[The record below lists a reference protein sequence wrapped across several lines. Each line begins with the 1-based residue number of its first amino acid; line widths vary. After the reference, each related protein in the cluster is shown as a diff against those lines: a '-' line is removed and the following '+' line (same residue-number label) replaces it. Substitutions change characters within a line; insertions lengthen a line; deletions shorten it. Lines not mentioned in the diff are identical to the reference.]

1 MAYQPELMRP
11 ELQRDNG
18 NRNGLN
24 VQQPGENDW
33 ATNFFSNPDNAVDRS
48 TSFGLGD
55 VLPTAGVGVAQSVQ
69 GTGELARGLGDA
81 IIHSPTKTAA
91 RVLSEL
97 GKMGVPGASTV
108 ADIFPD
114 ATKKTTDE
122 IIDALP
128 DGKNKVTDTVG
139 KGLKATG
146 KGVSD
151 VAGAVKD
158 WSYDKMSPGAQRALN
173 TPMSEGYGDSAVWV
187 AKGVNLIGS
196 LVPDLAAG
204 GIAKKVGEVA
214 LKKSLTGALEKKF
227 LAAGLSPEKA
237 AAYAGESVEKSMS
250 DLFQAGMVTSS
261 TASAQGSEAMNAAE
275 AVLNADYSELSKSP
289 KFQQTFYA
297 IDDDPQYAE
306 LSDRQKMDMA
316 KERVADE
323 VRAQLATDPQSLVVN
338 ALAAKLGDGQL
349 VNLALR
355 GTAKSVASG
364 IVRNAAE
371 QGGINAAQG
380 GFSRYQENA
389 ALRDTAGMDVPEWQ
403 GVGESAFESGVM
415 GSAMGAPFGAIAGHR
430 GKRQAEAGVNA
441 GKEAS
446 RRAMD
451 EKAQRAREM
460 AQDSPHVQ
468 PADPV
473 ESYRQQFSGLSRDE
487 LLQHYADADLAHEND
502 VDAVYRKHAANGLL
516 KEMDRTDQLKSVIDE
531 MRGKPRNEVLKEY
544 RDLNEKDKRNEV
556 EEMRREAAREVL
568 KPQQKAPEQPQ
579 QAEAPQ
585 KQSISVPTVRF
596 GDDDV
601 PHIEITQGSQ
611 RPPERIEKVN
621 SSNNYFSDA
630 RSAKNSDVFRNA
642 EQTGLNPEI
651 VKKGNNQYAVEMDN
665 PQLSEDS
672 ARETINTLAMGERIP
687 DKPKATDPMEIPA
700 FMRDPR
706 FRGFTDEPTE
716 VQQHLT
722 RRNAPTPEEL
732 VHEQMAKGDA
742 GPTEGEL
749 AERPRLPSPGDIH
762 PGQGYPLPG
771 EVRQMPDESPAG
783 RGGRFTTTGEVQGQ
797 SYEKGRRASSPEGVQ
812 HQGET
817 LQGEQAYREL
827 PAPERKGLPRPEEAE
842 PENAETGNTEEDL
855 EAWHAYLARQDGPF
869 GRDRSMD
876 GYYASPRNIKGKP
889 TIEAI
894 REYYGRVPTQKD
906 LQDLS
911 DVYYIDGG
919 ERLGVKLVHAR
930 RGADGTFGQDSD
942 IILKSGLTKEEAA
955 NVTGKELLDILHAKR
970 RDAHQEVNKDQG
982 ELFNPGESEK
992 NQSQPKA
999 QKPKKT
1005 VAPRATA
1012 EKSGEKIDDF
1022 GEVIHGA
1029 AKHRHAALA
1038 DDLNTDKTADD
1049 YRTQPLSK
1057 LFPKPDYEKM
1067 AAEGTDNKTLAM
1079 LALLRNMI
1087 PAKPRASYK
1096 LNYWAKQVREA
1107 RDIAGKLLDGSLPA
1121 DKFIERISREEG
1133 SHYRNMVSTW
1143 EMLHR
1148 LSPAQIERAAGYRV
1162 ETHAYSMFRGKEYS
1176 TPKLIHIMNNEK
1188 GYMVLDS
1195 EDLNDLY
1202 KKAKGYFDQQSG
1214 TPKSADDKTKLDI
1227 YHNRQSGEV
1236 FIAYGKNKTPLQG
1249 GFKTVA
1255 EAREYAKT
1263 RRGDLLEKLNALR
1276 EQSREEQR
1284 NASNRD
1290 RTGPDRREGDVTPEK
1305 FSDAFGFR
1313 GVQFGNYVEGPRR
1326 QSDLNRAYDSLMDMA
1341 DVLKVPAKALSL
1353 NGRLGLAFGARGK
1366 GGKNA
1371 FAAHYE
1377 PGQVAINLTKGNGP
1391 GTLAHEWF
1399 HALDNYFGQ
1408 HDVAMNGDVDSGGE
1422 YMTARHRKVKQW
1434 DGKAYATIEHPVRQ
1448 EVYDAF
1454 KGVMKAINKSELP
1467 GRSERLDKVRSKPYW
1482 ATDIELAARAFERY
1496 VQDKAKAAGVEN
1508 DFLVNIRKA
1517 DDHGSPDTYVYPTNA
1532 ELDGGIRQAF
1542 DKLFSTLK
1550 TRETDKGVAF
1560 YSRERNNK
1568 PMRTTWQKD
1577 FPDVVLHGRLGDATS
1592 HRDYEAA
1599 KSGDRDAAYRLV
1611 SDVLTKDAVDEI
1623 RGIIGNREV
1632 LLAAVHAEEAS
1643 GRNKIPQAMAD
1654 VLGKV
1659 LHQEVATGIVQTRR
1673 VGRTGQDGFGRL
1685 ANQPEFSGDV
1695 RSDVPYFILDDTL
1708 TQGGTL
1714 AGLKGYIESHGG
1726 KVIGASALTG
1736 KQYSAR
1742 MALSPQTLSQLR
1754 EHFGGTGLENWWKQ
1768 QHGYGFDGLTE
1779 SEANYLLRAGDA
1791 DRIRDRVTAA
1801 RSAGDSPVLSE
1812 APGDGRPVSPDVK
1825 SRYSQKASETGGF
1838 SVIGDGNLLS
1848 ETGHSADAQSQG
1860 SSVRKVKTV
1869 ARTVMDRI
1877 KDNDLNV
1884 RVVKSQA
1891 EAAELAG
1898 ESLDGYGKV
1907 HAFYRPDEHEIVLVA
1922 DNLPDGRTVR
1932 EKLRHEIIHHAMEN
1946 VVTPAEYKTIVDN
1959 VLKTRNS
1966 NNATI
1971 KDIWRKVDASYGEE
1985 SPEVQASEFLAHMA
1999 EKHTPGKL
2007 GAAWDRVVSLVKAV
2021 LRRTGLLQPSDLND
2035 IGYIRDTIKT
2045 LGQRVREGYVPRDGG
2060 EVAYSRTGKPDP
2072 FKVPEGEGERY
2083 RKDLE
2088 KIMRSRVTTD
2098 LKVEIGRTPPV
2109 LRHLGA
2115 PDLPVSISRDVVR
2128 KAINDVKHFVNMDT
2142 IEKLP
2147 ELMHDPL
2154 AVYESATQDN
2164 SLVLWLDAVDR
2175 KGNPVL
2181 TAVHMNNERH
2191 LIKVNRIA
2199 SVYGPNNGMDKIN
2212 YMEGQGLALYRSDK
2226 LSRDNPLYSG
2236 LQLPK
2241 GERSYRGLKNN
2252 VLSSDDIRKGPYYSR
2267 SKSDLSPEETL
2278 SARFVRRMQDK
2289 FQVLKAVQD
2298 NIRKSG
2304 GKLDDSN
2311 NAYLAEEL
2319 FHGKAENDLNAMTER
2334 YVKPLAKL
2342 LADYDISQSDLDEYL
2357 YARHAPERNLHIA
2370 KINPKMPDGGSGM
2383 TNAEAAGIM
2392 DRVRRS
2398 GKQAQYDR
2406 LAGIVD
2412 DMLARRRELIKSSG
2426 LEDEG
2431 TVDAWQKAYKH
2442 YVPLKGQD
2450 SDGAVPRTGRGFV
2463 IGGKESKAAM
2473 GRNSKAQSPSTQ
2485 AMQDLTESLI
2495 RNRKNEVGNTLL
2507 KLVQDNPDK
2516 DYWQV
2521 FTDDKPDT
2529 TRRIVEKNDPETGE
2543 KIRQVE
2549 EMPVPMA
2556 MMSDKYFT
2564 TKKDGKT
2571 YYIKLHDERLM
2582 KAMKNMGPETVGT
2595 TLRAF
2600 GSINRWLSSMSTTYN
2615 PVFLVTNFARDLQTA
2630 VMSIY
2635 GEQGRSDGLLAGK
2648 KISAGKVVLDSGIAM
2663 KAVYDSLRGHQRS
2676 GATGEWQKLWNEF
2689 VEDGAKTGWFRINDI
2704 EGRMKEMDR
2713 LVTQAKGGWQGQ
2725 SIQSWHA
2732 FFKLIDDS
2740 NSAVE
2745 NALRLSAYK
2754 HGRDAGMT
2762 RQQAASL
2769 AKNLT
2774 VNFNRRGELGTVM
2787 NSLYMFANASV
2798 QGTANMMRALG
2809 RLEGE
2814 GPLLQRLR
2822 WSNLNRTQKLSL
2834 AAMGAGYLLAS
2845 LNRAGAGQDDD
2856 GVNWYD
2862 KVPDY
2867 VKEHN
2872 LVIMKSLLG
2881 GKQGEYWTIPL
2892 PYGYNMFY
2900 LLGGTVESVSGG
2912 NLKPTKAAGNI
2923 IGGALGAF
2931 NPLGSEDSQSL
2942 AGSLLKNLSPTLPR
2956 AFMDYA
2962 MNENFM
2968 GTQIRRQN
2976 APWGT
2981 PKPDST
2987 LGRRSTPEAYK
2998 AFATWL
3004 NTATGGSQ
3012 YRSGAVDINPDS
3024 MKYWI
3029 DYISGGTGR
3038 FIGQTVD
3045 AAAKTY
3051 NGIDVPDQQIPF
3063 LGKLSGQVMP
3073 YADQQ
3078 KMYDRMDE
3086 LSQYKAELKSLSGA
3100 DRAAFRDKYSG
3111 QISMSGIIHQSQI
3124 QLKNLRKQR
3133 DEVYSD
3139 PTLTARQQADRVL
3152 VIEQNMKKVVDRF
3165 NREYR
3170 EKMGD

>member
-11 ELQRDNG
+11 ELQRVNG

-24 VQQPGENDW
+24 IQQPDENDW
-33 ATNFFSNPDNAVDRS
+33 ATDFFSNSENGVDHS
-48 TSFGLGD
+48 KSFGLSD
-55 VLPTAGVGVAQSVQ
+55 VLPTAGVGAAQSVQ
-69 GTGELARGLGDA
+69 GSGELARGLGDA
-81 IIHSPTKTAA
+81 LIHSPLKTSASILNEFA
-91 RVLSEL
+91 
-97 GKMGVPGASTV
+97 KMGVPGAATV

-128 DGKNKVTDTVG
+128 DGKNKVTDAVG

-173 TPMSEGYGDSAVWV
+173 TPMAEGYNDSAVWV

-196 LVPDLAAG
+196 IVPDLAAG
-204 GIAKKVGEVA
+204 GITKKVGEVA

-237 AAYAGESVEKSMS
+237 AAYASESVTKSMS
-250 DLFQAGMVTSS
+250 DLFQAGMVTSA
-261 TASAQGSEAMNAAE
+261 TASAQGSEAMNAAD

-289 KFQQTFYA
+289 KFQQTFYD

-364 IVRNAAE
+364 IARNAAE
-371 QGGINAAQG
+371 QAGINAAQG

-403 GVGESAFESGVM
+403 GVGESAFESGT
-415 GSAMGAPFGAIAGHR
+415 MGAALGAGPGAVAGLR
-430 GKRQAEAGVNA
+430 GKRQAEAGDVA
-441 GKEAS
+441 RQDAS
-446 RRAMD
+446 RQAMD

-460 AQDSPHVQ
+460 AQDSPYTK

-487 LLQHYADADLAHEND
+487 LLQHYADADLAPEND

-516 KEMDRTDQLKSVIDE
+516 KEMDRADQLKGIIDE
-531 MRGKPRNEVLKEY
+531 MQGKPRNEVLKEY
-544 RDLNEKDKRNEV
+544 RDLNEKDKRNET
-556 EEMRREAAREVL
+556 EQMRWEAAREVL
-568 KPQQKAPEQPQ
+568 RPQQKATEQPQ

-585 KQSISVPTVRF
+585 NQGVSVPTVRF
-596 GDDDV
+596 GDDT
-601 PHIEITQGSQ
+601 PHIEITGGAP
-611 RPPERIEKVN
+611 RPPERIEKVR
-621 SSNNYFSDA
+621 SNNSYFADA

-642 EQTGLNPEI
+642 EQTGLKPEI
-651 VKKGNNQYAVEMDN
+651 VKKGDRQYAVEMDN
-665 PQLSEDS
+665 PQVSEDR
-672 ARETINTLAMGERIP
+672 ARGVINTLAMGERIP
-687 DKPKATDPMEIPA
+687 DKPKTSDPMEIPA

-706 FRGFTDEPTE
+706 FRDFTDEPTE

-732 VHEQMAKGDA
+732 VHEQLAKGDS
-742 GPTEGEL
+742 GPTDYEL
-749 AERPRLPSPGDIH
+749 AERLGLPSPGDIH
-762 PGQGYPLPG
+762 PGQGYPMPG
-771 EVRQMPDESPAG
+771 EVRHMSDEPPAG
-783 RGGRFTTTGEVQGQ
+783 RGGRYTTTGEVQGQ
-797 SYEKGRRASSPEGVQ
+797 SYEKGRQSVSPEGVQ
-812 HQGET
+812 RQGET
-817 LQGEQAYREL
+817 FQGEQSYREL
-827 PAPERKGLPRPEEAE
+827 PAPEDREGGKTEHEQEMEARRARLEEADRMVQAQQKHE
-842 PENAETGNTEEDL
+842 KAAAERENKHDEALASFLATKDGEMHRKRARNYLTSSIRSDGKITSVRELVENRVADGWRIREKDGTRRLEHPDGRFLFEKDIGKTAMDYADHLIEKRDMATKAE
-855 EAWHAYLARQDGPF
+855 
-869 GRDRSMD
+869 
-876 GYYASPRNIKGKP
+876 SPR
-889 TIEAI
+889 
-894 REYYGRVPTQKD
+894 
-906 LQDLS
+906 
-911 DVYYIDGG
+911 
-919 ERLGVKLVHAR
+919 
-930 RGADGTFGQDSD
+930 
-942 IILKSGLTKEEAA
+942 AA
-955 NVTGKELLDILHAKR
+955 T
-970 RDAHQEVNKDQG
+970 
-982 ELFNPGESEK
+982 
-992 NQSQPKA
+992 
-999 QKPKKT
+999 
-1005 VAPRATA
+1005 

-1029 AKHRHAALA
+1029 AKHRRAALA
-1038 DDLNTDKTADD
+1038 DDLNTNKTAED

-1087 PAKPRASYK
+1087 PAKPRASHR
-1096 LNYWAKQVREA
+1096 LNRWAKQVEEV
-1107 RDIAGKLLDGSLPA
+1107 RDTAGQLLDGSLPA
-1121 DKFIERISREEG
+1121 DKFIDRISQEKG
-1133 SHYRNMVSTW
+1133 SHYREIVNTW

-1148 LSPAQIERAAGYRV
+1148 LSPAQIEQASGYRV
-1162 ETHAYSMFRGKEYS
+1162 RTHAYSMFGGKAYS
-1176 TPKLIHIMNNEK
+1176 PPKVIHSLENEK
-1188 GYMVLDS
+1188 GRSVLDS
-1195 EDLNDLY
+1195 EDLNDLN
-1202 KKAKGYFDQQSG
+1202 KKAKAYFDQQSAS
-1214 TPKSADDKTKLDI
+1214 PKPADDKTKLDI
-1227 YHNRQSGEV
+1227 YQHKRSGEV
-1236 FIAYGKNKTPLQG
+1236 FIAYGKNKTVLQR
-1249 GFKTVA
+1249 GFKTPA
-1255 EAREYAKT
+1255 EAREYVKAH
-1263 RRGDLLEKLNALR
+1263 RAELLEKLNALR

-1341 DVLKVPAKALSL
+1341 DVLKVPPKALSL
-1353 NGRLGLAFGARGK
+1353 NGRLGLAFGARGR

-1371 FAAHYE
+1371 AAAHYE
-1377 PGQVAINLTKGNGP
+1377 PGQVAINLTKGNGA
-1391 GTLAHEWF
+1391 GSLAHEWF

-1408 HDVAMNGDVDSGGE
+1408 HDVAKDGEVASGDRF
-1422 YMTARHRKVKQW
+1422 MIARDTRGSLYQPE
-1434 DGKAYATIEHPVRQ
+1434 AYPVRE

-1454 KGVMKAINKSELP
+1454 MGVVKAVNNS
-1467 GRSERLDKVRSKPYW
+1467 GMRRRSLLLDDVRSKPYW
-1482 ATDIELAARAFERY
+1482 STDIEMAARAFERY

-1508 DFLVNIRKA
+1508 DYLVNIRKA
-1517 DDHGSPDTYVYPTNA
+1517 DDHGSPDTYAYPTEA

-1550 TRETDKGVAF
+1550 TRDTDKGVAF
-1560 YSRERNNK
+1560 YSREVNNK
-1568 PMRTTWQKD
+1568 PVRTTWQKD
-1577 FPDVVLHGRLGDATS
+1577 FPDVVLHARLGDATS

-1599 KSGDRDAAYRLV
+1599 KAGDKDAAYRLV
-1611 SDVLTKDAVDEI
+1611 SDVLTKDAVDKI
-1623 RGIIGNREV
+1623 RNIIGNREV

-1659 LHQEVATGIVQTRR
+1659 LHQEVATGIVQTKR

-1685 ANQPEFSGDV
+1685 ANQPEFSGNV
-1695 RSDVPYFILDDTL
+1695 RSDLPYFILDDTL

-1726 KVIGASALTG
+1726 RVIGASALTG
-1736 KQYSAR
+1736 KQYSAK
-1742 MALSPQTLSQLR
+1742 MAPSPQTLSQLR
-1754 EHFGGTGLENWWKQ
+1754 EHFGGTSLENWWKQ

-1779 SEANYLLRAGDA
+1779 SEANYLFRAGNA
-1791 DRIRDRVTAA
+1791 DKIRDRILAA
-1801 RSAGDSPVLSE
+1801 RSTGDSSVLSE
-1812 APGDGRPVSPDVK
+1812 APGDGRPLPPDVK
-1825 SRYSQKASETGGF
+1825 PRFAQKTSGNGGF

-1848 ETGHSADAQSQG
+1848 ETGHSADAPAQG
-1860 SSVRKVKTV
+1860 STVRKVKTV

-1877 KDNDLNV
+1877 RDNDLNV

-1898 ESLDGYGKV
+1898 ESLDKHGKV

-1946 VVTPAEYKTIVDN
+1946 VVTPAEYKTIIDN
-1959 VLKTRNS
+1959 VLKTRDS

-1985 SPEVQASEFLAHMA
+1985 SPQVQAGEFLAHMA

-2007 GAAWDRVVSLVKAV
+2007 GAAWNRIVALVKAV

-2035 IGYIRDTIKT
+2035 IGYIRDTIRT

-2060 EVAYSRTGKPDP
+2060 EVSYSRTGKPDP

-2083 RKDLE
+2083 RRDLE
-2088 KIMRSRVTTD
+2088 KAMLSKRSSDIYLDV
-2098 LKVEIGRTPPV
+2098 GRTPPV

-2115 PDLPVSISRDVVR
+2115 PDLPVSISRDIIR
-2128 KAINDVKHFVNMDT
+2128 KAINGVSHDVEMGT

-2147 ELMHDPL
+2147 ELMHDPI
-2154 AVYESATQDN
+2154 AVYQSATQDN
-2164 SLVLWLDAVDR
+2164 ALVLWLNSVDSN
-2175 KGNPVL
+2175 GDPVL
-2181 TAVHMNNERH
+2181 AAVHMNGGKKRLE
-2191 LIKVNRIA
+2191 INRIA
-2199 SVYGPNNGMDKIN
+2199 SVYGTEEGKKIVS
-2212 YMEGQGLALYRSDK
+2212 MEKRGLALYRK
-2226 LSRDNPLYSG
+2226 GNPEEYRLRG
-2236 LQLPK
+2236 LQLPVAD
-2241 GERSYRGLKNN
+2241 GSQGSGKNI
-2252 VLSSDDIRKGPYYSR
+2252 LSPDDIRKGPYYSR
-2267 SKSDLSPEETL
+2267 SRSALSPEETL
-2278 SARFVRRMQDK
+2278 ATRFVRQMQDK

-2298 NIRKSG
+2298 KIRESG

-2311 NAYLAEEL
+2311 DAYLAEEL
-2319 FHGKAENDLNAMTER
+2319 FHGKAENDLNVMKER

-2342 LADYDISQSDLDEYL
+2342 LADYDIPQSALDEYL

-2412 DMLARRRELIKSSG
+2412 DMLARRRELMKIAG
-2426 LEDEG
+2426 LEKEG
-2431 TVDAWQKAYKH
+2431 VVDAWQNAYKH

-2450 SDGAVPRTGRGFV
+2450 ADGTVPRTGRGYV
-2463 IGGKESKAAM
+2463 ISGKESKMAM

-2485 AMQDLTESLI
+2485 AIQDLTESLI
-2495 RNRKNEVGNTLL
+2495 RNRKNEVGNAFL

-2529 TRRIVEKNDPETGE
+2529 TRRIVEKNDPVTGE
-2543 KIRQVE
+2543 TIRQVE

-2556 MMSDKYFT
+2556 MMSDKYFA

-2582 KAMKNMGPETVGT
+2582 RAMKNMGPETGNVFIQ
-2595 TLRAF
+2595 TLARV
-2600 GSINRWLSSMSTTYN
+2600 NRFMSAMNTSLN
-2615 PVFLVTNFARDLQTA
+2615 PEFLVSNFVRDMQTA
-2630 VMSIY
+2630 VMNLKA
-2635 GEQGRSDGLLAGK
+2635 EQGRDDGKLNGRDIAMK
-2648 KISAGKVVLDSGIAM
+2648 TVRDSGIAM
-2663 KAVYDSLRGHQRS
+2663 KAVYASLRDKSLTGN
-2676 GATGEWQKLWNEF
+2676 GADWQKTWKEF
-2689 VEDGAKTGWFRINDI
+2689 VEDGAKTGWFRMDDLN
-2704 EGRMKEMDR
+2704 GQMKEMDR
-2713 LVTQAKGGWQGQ
+2713 LVSLAKGGWKGQG
-2725 SIQSWHA
+2725 IQSWHS
-2732 FFKLIDDS
+2732 FTKLVEDA
-2740 NSAVE
+2740 NNAVE

-2754 HGRDAGMT
+2754 HARDAGIS
-2762 RQQAASL
+2762 RAQAASL
-2769 AKNLT
+2769 AKNMT
-2774 VNFNRRGELGTVM
+2774 VNFNRRGEQGVLL
-2787 NSLYMFANASV
+2787 NSLYMFANASI
-2798 QGTANMMRALG
+2798 QGTANMMRSLAHLNG
-2809 RLEGE
+2809 D

-2822 WSNLNRTQKLSL
+2822 WSNLNMAQKMALT
-2834 AAMGAGYLLAS
+2834 AVGAGYLLGS
-2845 LNRAGAGQDDD
+2845 LNRAGAGQDED

-2867 VKEHN
+2867 MKEHN
-2872 LVIMKSLLG
+2872 LVIMKSLFG
-2881 GKQGEYWTIPL
+2881 GKAGEYWSIPL

-2900 LLGGTVESVSGG
+2900 LLGSTAEGVTRG
-2912 NLKPTKAAGNI
+2912 NLTASKAAGNI
-2923 IGGALGAF
+2923 VGGMLGAF
-2931 NPLGSEDSQSL
+2931 NPLGSEDSKTL
-2942 AGSLLKNLSPTLPR
+2942 TGTLFKNAAPTILRPF
-2956 AFMDYA
+2956 ADLWV
-2962 MNENFM
+2962 NESFM
-2968 GTQIRRQN
+2968 GTPIYQTN
-2976 APWGT
+2976 FPGGT
-2981 PKPDST
+2981 PKPESS
-2987 LGRRSTPEAYK
+2987 LGRRSSPEAYK
-2998 AFATWL
+2998 AFANWL
-3004 NTATGGSQ
+3004 NSVSGGSQ
-3012 YRSGAVDINPDS
+3012 YRSGALDINPDK

-3029 DYISGGTGR
+3029 DYVSGGMGR
-3038 FIGQTVD
+3038 FAGKTID
-3045 AAAKTY
+3045 AAAKSY
-3051 NGIDVPDQQIPF
+3051 NGIDIPPQQIPF
-3063 LGKLSGQVMP
+3063 LGKISGKVMP

-3078 KMYDRMDE
+3078 AMYDHIDE
-3086 LSQYKAELKSLSGA
+3086 LRQYNAELKSLSGA
-3100 DRAAFRDKYSG
+3100 DRAAFRNKYSG
-3111 QISMSGIIHQSQI
+3111 QLSMNGIIHQSEI

-3170 EKMGD
+3170 EKVGD